1 MLRVQAFTADALYPH
16 IKSLIDV
23 CSHVVLPKN
32 QKVFAIEYGP
42 ITDGAIELKV
52 NVEHAA
58 DNGNLVLILCMSNV
72 PVPIRKRVYASTK
85 VFDVA
90 ANEDELHKAIEWKL
104 IDPIL
109 NYVAQYRK

>member
-1 MLRVQAFTADALYPH
+1 MLKIQAFTADALYPH

-23 CSHVVLPKN
+23 CSHVVLPEK

-42 ITDGAIELKV
+42 ITDGTLELKV

-58 DNGNLVLILCMSNV
+58 DSGNLVLILCMSNV
-72 PVPIRKRVYASTK
+72 SVPIRKRVYASTK

-90 ANEDELHKAIEWKL
+90 ANEDELRKVIEWKL